1 MEMVKRVDHYTILR
15 DFVKDEN
22 ILDKLQLDEHQRII
36 EEYWVKEPFI
46 KAVIVEDL
54 EEYRYRYLSLEPTLS
69 EDELEFASLIASDLK
84 RVLTLRDVSIDL
96 DVRAEILVDYVN
108 YLLKEYAVRFTD
120 NFYSRMLYYFFR
132 NFFGFGVIDPLMCD
146 EFIEDISCDGYD
158 IPIFIYHKKYGSME
172 TNIRLG
178 RETLDNL
185 VLKLAQ
191 RGGKHVSLATPI
203 VDATLPDGSRL
214 QATYGTEIT
223 PRGSSFTIRK
233 FTAEP
238 LTPIDLIEYGTIPSA
253 VMAYLW
259 FALEYKLSGII
270 VGETGSGKTTTLN
283 AILMFTPPDAKIVSI
298 EDTRELKLYHEN
310 WVAEVTRVGVGGE
323 EIDMYDLLKT
333 ALRQRPDYIV
343 VGEVRGREAQT
354 LFQAMSTGHSCYS
367 TIHAGDINQMV
378 YRLENEPL
386 NVPRSMIQFLDVALV
401 QQMVVTKRKRI
412 RRTREVN
419 EILGVDPVDKNLL
432 INQFV
437 KWDPKEDH
445 HVEISTPKKL
455 EKIASMY
462 GGGIEDVYQELLRR
476 KEYLELMLKN
486 GIRDY
491 RRVTRLIQAYY
502 RNPEF
507 AFSKLK

>member
-1 MEMVKRVDHYTILR
+1 
-15 DFVKDEN
+15 
-22 ILDKLQLDEHQRII
+22 
-36 EEYWVKEPFI
+36 
-46 KAVIVEDL
+46 
-54 EEYRYRYLSLEPTLS
+54 
-69 EDELEFASLIASDLK
+69 
-84 RVLTLRDVSIDL
+84 
-96 DVRAEILVDYVN
+96 
-108 YLLKEYAVRFTD
+108 
-120 NFYSRMLYYFFR
+120 
-132 NFFGFGVIDPLMCD
+132 MCD